1 MRQRHDPMTEKGAN
15 EIAAR
20 IRAYWAERGHVVEAV
35 AVQIGQSDKWAVRSD
50 LVNGMPK
57 GAKT

>member
-20 IRAYWAERGHVVEAV
+20 IRAYWAARGHVVKAV
-35 AVQIGQSDKWAVRSD
+35 AVQIGKGDNWAVRSD

-57 GAKT
+57 RAKG